1 MEKVK
6 YKDDIINLKRKYISL
21 IIVLILGLLS
31 CSCGMSRS
39 SDENMSDDQG
49 NVPNDNAVNIQEKII
64 WHVVNIEYV
73 GDVYYMANGIER
85 RGNPDRSH

>member
-31 CSCGMSRS
+31 CSCGMSGS

-64 WHVVNIEYV
+64 WYVVNIEYV